1 MLHATCVNDRGPS
14 GLIFHVIQF
23 WNISRDTSNAV
34 TLFAIV
40 QSLHTFLFVQVV
52 FLSLEIDLDS

>member
-1 MLHATCVNDRGPS
+1 MLHATYVNDRGPS
-14 GLIFHVIQF
+14 ELIFHVIQF

-40 QSLHTFLFVQVV
+40 QSLHTFLLVQVV